1 MDTTSR
7 DWLTVGREV
16 LAIEIEGLSAVRES
30 LGDSFARA
38 VELLADCPGRVVVT
52 GLGKSGLVGRKIA
65 ATLSSTGTAAA
76 FLHPV
81 EGAHGDLGMIR
92 PGDVVLAISNSGLT
106 DELNAILPAVK
117 SLGARIIA
125 LTGNP
130 DSPLARLADL
140 TVTVHVPREACP
152 LNLAPTA
159 STTAQLA
166 VGDALAV
173 CLIQRKN
180 FGETDFKRC
189 HPGGALGQRLA
200 MRVAEIM
207 HTDNLPIV
215 APETPLS
222 MALETMTA
230 GRLGLVAIVAAEGRL
245 AGILTDGDVRR
256 LLSRGLPDLAR
267 PVIDFATKNPK
278 ALPPERSAGEAMD
291 LMETAQ
297 ITVLPI
303 VDAYGRLAGMVHLHD
318 LLGKGRYK
326 FAG

>member
-1 MDTTSR
+1 
-7 DWLTVGREV
+7 
-16 LAIEIEGLSAVRES
+16 
-30 LGDSFARA
+30 
-38 VELLADCPGRVVVT
+38 
-52 GLGKSGLVGRKIA
+52 
-65 ATLSSTGTAAA
+65 
-76 FLHPV
+76 
-81 EGAHGDLGMIR
+81 
-92 PGDVVLAISNSGLT
+92 
-106 DELNAILPAVK
+106 
-117 SLGARIIA
+117 
-125 LTGNP
+125 
-130 DSPLARLADL
+130 
-140 TVTVHVPREACP
+140 

-207 HTDNLPIV
+207 HTDNLPIA

-256 LLSRGLPDLAR
+256 ILSRGLPDLAR